1 MKARSLAYIQ
11 LHVAV
16 LLYGLT
22 AILGDL
28 ISISALSLVWWR
40 VLLTSLSLLIF
51 IKFGYTVLQLPRRL
65 LWIYV
70 GIGVLVALHWLSFYG
85 AIKLSNAS
93 IVLAAMASTS
103 FFTSLLEPLI
113 TGRRFR
119 LLELILGLMII
130 PPMAMIAQNI
140 DLSMHRG
147 LWVAILSAFLASL
160 FASLNKRYVDHAGP
174 FEISFIEMFSAFL
187 TISLIAPF
195 TIEHISS
202 LMPSMTDWVYLII
215 LSLLCTSFAYVIS
228 MRALKHLSAFD
239 SNLVINLEP
248 VYGILLAVVILK
260 EHQELNA
267 RFYIAVVLIMVI
279 VFMHPFLQKRFYGR
293 EKVFQDHPEKLD

>member
-11 LHVAV
+11 LHIAV

-65 LWIYV
+65 LGIYA

-103 FFTSLLEPLI
+103 FFTSLLEPMI

-187 TISLIAPF
+187 TISLLAPF